1 MQEAIS
7 LWPLI
12 GIAVIVVGFVLRF
25 NPVLVVIISGI
36 VTGVAA
42 HMPIATIL
50 EKLGEGFLNTR
61 NLPFILLLPLAVIG
75 LLERHGLKERAQA
88 WIAKIHSAT
97 AGRLLIV
104 YLFVREATAALG
116 LTSLGGHP
124 QMVRPLLAPMAE
136 GAAEK
141 RFGPLPGNVR
151 YRLRA
156 MSAATDNVGLFFGED
171 IFVAFGAI
179 IFMHNFMLESGG
191 IQTEPLHIA
200 LWGIPTAICA
210 FLIHAARLWRL
221 DRHLQRELDRI
232 NAGQAKGGA
241 GMNFQQTYLYWLA
254 GAVLLVVAIMSWRD
268 KSNPR
273 RLTTGLFWG
282 LYGLVFLL
290 GDWTYQLV
298 GDKRTVNIAVG
309 GVVVLAL
316 IAGFG
321 GVRLGSY
328 HQRTQE
334 EKTASA
340 KRLGNKLFFPALAIP
355 VVTVIGVLLFNNLPS
370 WQVALFG
377 PGNHATLITLFS
389 MTVGTLIGLAMAIRM
404 THETVAQPMQ
414 EARRLLDSVGW
425 AFILP
430 QILAVLGLLFTAAG
444 VGTSISWL
452 TEHYLAVDNRF
463 IAVAVYAIGMA
474 VLTMVMGNAFAA
486 FPIVTAG
493 VGIPILVLQHGG
505 NPAVMAAIGM
515 FSGYC
520 GTLMTPMAA
529 NFNIV
534 PAALL
539 ELPDKNAVIKA
550 QIPTGILLLIVNVF
564 LLYFLMFL

>member
-1 MQEAIS
+1 
-7 LWPLI
+7 
-12 GIAVIVVGFVLRF
+12 
-25 NPVLVVIISGI
+25 
-36 VTGVAA
+36 
-42 HMPIATIL
+42 
-50 EKLGEGFLNTR
+50 
-61 NLPFILLLPLAVIG
+61 
-75 LLERHGLKERAQA
+75 
-88 WIAKIHSAT
+88 
-97 AGRLLIV
+97 
-104 YLFVREATAALG
+104 
-116 LTSLGGHP
+116 
-124 QMVRPLLAPMAE
+124 
-136 GAAEK
+136 
-141 RFGPLPGNVR
+141 
-151 YRLRA
+151 
-156 MSAATDNVGLFFGED
+156 
-171 IFVAFGAI
+171 
-179 IFMHNFMLESGG
+179 
-191 IQTEPLHIA
+191 
-200 LWGIPTAICA
+200 
-210 FLIHAARLWRL
+210 
-221 DRHLQRELDRI
+221 
-232 NAGQAKGGA
+232 
-241 GMNFQQTYLYWLA
+241 MNFQQTYLYWLA

-298 GDKRTVNIAVG
+298 GDKRKVNIAVG
-309 GVVVLAL
+309 GVVVVLAL

-328 HQRTQE
+328 HQRSQE

-520 GTLMTPMAA
+520 CTLMTPMAA